1 MIVKISGTC
10 AGFSQKGVL
19 LEVRDI
25 TYEVYLTAFSR
36 ERLQSKKIGDRISL
50 YTMHYIESSV
60 AGGHMIP
67 VLIGFEDELERE
79 FFQLF
84 TSVENVGVK
93 TALAAITIP
102 VSSIASAIE
111 RSDVE
116 TLKSLKGI
124 GERTARK
131 IIASLHGRVGGFML
145 EPGTAD
151 DGERYRPDTG
161 IEDDAVQVL
170 LQLGYSL
177 SEARKMVRET
187 VSQNRNIQTAEELL
201 EEIYRNKS

>member
-25 TYEVYLTAFSR
+25 TYEVYLTAFTR

-50 YTMHYIESSV
+50 YTMHYIESSL
-60 AGGHMIP
+60 AGGHMVP
-67 VLIGFEDELERE
+67 VLIGFEDELEKE

-93 TALAAITIP
+93 TALAAINIP
-102 VSSIASAIE
+102 FSAIARAIE
-111 RSDVE
+111 HSDVK

-131 IIASLHGRVGGFML
+131 IIASLHGRVGSFAL
-145 EPGTAD
+145 VS
-151 DGERYRPDTG
+151 GEGSGAGEHRADTG

-177 SEARKMVRET
+177 GEARKMVRET
-187 VSQNRNIQTAEELL
+187 VSQNCNIQTAEELL